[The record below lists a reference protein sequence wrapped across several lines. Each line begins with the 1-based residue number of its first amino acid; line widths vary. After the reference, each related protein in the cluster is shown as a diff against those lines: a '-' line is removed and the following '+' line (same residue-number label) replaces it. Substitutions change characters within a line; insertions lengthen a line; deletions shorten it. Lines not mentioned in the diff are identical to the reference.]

1 MKLKPQ
7 IYQNMKTLYIPFNNR
22 IAICCIC
29 FLFFLGQNV
38 FAQLSDLHYLPPL
51 KQTSNNIAII
61 NQSLYV
67 STPETVAFNVN
78 IYRGNSTTP
87 LATVS
92 VSNAIPYVYTLPN
105 GDNDISLVSNTNTGV
120 VLSNSGLRLQSAD
133 GQKFYVNYRGR
144 SSAQG
149 TSLTSKGRQALGT
162 SFKWG
167 GLPAGASTNNTGG
180 VNATLGIMAT
190 EDGTVVD
197 VFGYDPAINF
207 RLGANATGMTDD
219 TKQITLN
226 AGQSFVFE
234 VIENR
239 TAAHKDGWL
248 GASIVSNKKIAISNG
263 SLLLRGIDD
272 ASSGAWDAGI
282 DQPSPENIIGKEYIL
297 VRGNG
302 VDAQEYGVVIA
313 TQNNTHVYVNGSSTP
328 IQTLNTGDFAIIPS
342 TNNYSVNVAGGNM
355 FVTASKDVYV
365 YQVLSGDAQIATG
378 GLNFI
383 SPVNCLMFST
393 IDNIPSINEVAGLAV
408 TGGVSIVAS
417 TAIPDTDIIIT
428 YGTTTK
434 TAADYTVQS
443 VAGTSEWK
451 TIYASGLTG
460 NVKVA
465 ATGPI
470 AVGYTGVSGLIGVA
484 GYYSGLDNVPNLV
497 VQLVGDG
504 CLPGTILQ
512 ATEGF
517 SSYSW
522 FNEGVLMP
530 GETGTTLTPSFPGKY
545 SVEVVKGS
553 CIYESAPQIVVNCNP
568 EIVLSNVAD
577 VSSGEPGD
585 VITFTIKAKYIG
597 EGTLSNLVINN
608 VIPNGLTFTSVTASF
623 GSWSGSGQNYNWNIG
638 TMYNGEE
645 HILTVTT
652 TVDNIASSSQAIY
665 TVSNTQTQVDGN
677 TLADDPSETVLLY
690 KDPLPTLSDFG
701 DINRM
706 FFDGT
711 FTLKAPT
718 SNSSGSFTYSSS
730 NAAVAT
736 ISANVVTITG
746 TGTTVITAT
755 QSAAGGFDQSF
766 ITANLRV
773 NLTEAILTNFGEKI
787 TTKINYINANGKK
800 SNEKG
805 IASGGKLINI
815 KSPLNT
821 DSNQVLWLDSE
832 SKSSY
837 NRLDNTWYDLSG
849 NFNNGSLV
857 NNFNYNISNANS
869 FVFNG
874 VNNFVNLNNTYPNT
888 NELSFETW
896 IYTTALS
903 NGSYY
908 TLISHDGSTTG
919 ALSFYFL
926 GNSLQFGINGI
937 GTNNFTYTFNTNQ
950 WYQLSVVYSKSGDF
964 IKFFVN
970 GTLTDQI
977 ALGSNSTTIVSQPF
991 KIGSKAGTSRFFK
1004 GDMALFKIYTR
1015 ALTPLEVTAQ
1025 FNEEKSRFGIN

>member
-1 MKLKPQ
+1 
-7 IYQNMKTLYIPFNNR
+7 MKTLYIPFNNY
-22 IAICCIC
+22 ITFSCIC
-29 FLFFLGQNV
+29 FLFFLGHSV

-51 KQTSNNIAII
+51 KQTTNNVAIT
-61 NQSLYV
+61 NQSLYI
-67 STPETVAFNVN
+67 STPETVAFNVH

-87 LATVS
+87 FATVN
-92 VSNAIPYVYTLPN
+92 VSNAIPYVYTLPD

-120 VLSNSGLRLQSAD
+120 VLSNSGLRLQSAG

-144 SSAQG
+144 NGAQG

-167 GLPAGASTNNTGG
+167 GLPAGASTNNSGG

-207 RLGANATGMTDD
+207 RLGANASGMTDD
-219 TKQITLN
+219 TKQIMLN

-234 VIENR
+234 VVENR

-272 ASSGAWDAGI
+272 AAGGGWDAGI
-282 DQPSPENIIGKEYIL
+282 DQPSPENIIGKEYVL

-302 VDAQEYGVVIA
+302 IDAQEYGVVIA
-313 TQNNTHVYVNGSSTP
+313 TQNETDVYVNGSSTP
-328 IQTLNTGDFAIIPS
+328 IRTLNAGDYTIIPS
-342 TNNYSVNVAGGNM
+342 TNNYSVNTAGGNM
-355 FVTASKDVYV
+355 FVTANKDIYV
-365 YQVLSGDAQIATG
+365 YQVLSGDSQIATG

-393 IDNIPSINEVAGLAV
+393 IDNIPSINEVAGLTV
-408 TGGVSIVAS
+408 TGGVTIIAS
-417 TAIPDTDIIIT
+417 TAISNNDIVIT

-434 TAADYTVQS
+434 TAADYTVRT
-443 VAGTSEWK
+443 VAGTTEWK

-530 GETGTTLTPSFPGKY
+530 GETGTTLTPSVPGKY

-577 VSSGEPGD
+577 VSSGQPGD
-585 VITFTIKAKYIG
+585 MITFTIKAKYIG

-608 VIPNGLTFTSVTASF
+608 VIPNGLTLSSVTPSF
-623 GSWSGSGQNYNWNIG
+623 GTWSGSGQNYNWNIG

-645 HILTVTT
+645 HILTVKT
-652 TVDNIASSSQAIY
+652 TVDNIASSFQATY
-665 TVSNTQTQVDGN
+665 TVSNTQTQLDGN
-677 TLADDPSETVLLY
+677 TLADDPSETVLLH
-690 KDPLPTLSDFG
+690 KIPLPTLSSFG
-701 DINRM
+701 DINKM

-711 FTLKAPT
+711 FALKAPV
-718 SNSSGSFTYSSS
+718 SNSLGNFTYSSS
-730 NAAVAT
+730 NSAVAT
-736 ISANVVTITG
+736 VIGNVVTIKGPG
-746 TGTTVITAT
+746 TATITAT
-755 QSAAGGFDQSF
+755 QAAVGGFDQAF

-773 NLTEAILTNFGEKI
+773 NLTEAILTNFGESI
-787 TTKINYINANGKK
+787 ATKINYVNANGKI
-800 SNEKG
+800 SDEKG
-805 IASGGKLINI
+805 MVSGGKLINV

-821 DSNQVLWLDSE
+821 DPNLMVWLDSE
-832 SKSSY
+832 AKSSY

-849 NFNNGSLV
+849 HFNNGLLK
-857 NNFNYNISNANS
+857 NNFNYNLSNVNS

-874 VNNFVNLNNTYPNT
+874 VNNFVNLNDTYPNT
-888 NELSFETW
+888 NELTFETW
-896 IYTTALS
+896 VYPKALS

-908 TLISHDGSTTG
+908 TLIGHDGTTSG
-919 ALSFYFL
+919 TLSFYFL
-926 GNSLQFGINGI
+926 GNTLKFGINGI
-937 GTNNFTYTFNTNQ
+937 GTNNFSYTFNPNN
-950 WYQLSVVYSKSGDF
+950 WYHLSVVYSKTGDF

-970 GTLTDQI
+970 GILSDQI
-977 ALGSNSTTIVSQPF
+977 SLAGNSTTTVSQPF
-991 KIGSKAGTSRFFK
+991 KIGSWEGTSRFFN
-1004 GDMALFKIYTR
+1004 GDMAMFKIYTR
-1015 ALTPLEVTAQ
+1015 ALSSSELTTH
-1025 FNEEKSRFGIN
+1025 FNNNKGRFGIN